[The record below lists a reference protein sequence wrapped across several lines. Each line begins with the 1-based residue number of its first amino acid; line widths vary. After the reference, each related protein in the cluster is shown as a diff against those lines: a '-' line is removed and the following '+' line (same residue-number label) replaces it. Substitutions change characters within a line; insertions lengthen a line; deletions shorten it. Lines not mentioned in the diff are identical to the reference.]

1 MNYRSKIPQY
11 VCLILIGLLATILSC
26 KDDDPNNYILDI
38 DIVPLNGGTVSPL
51 SGTYEGGDTIT
62 LTAMPNE
69 YFTFDEWL
77 ENSLIPLNDSLGSSS
92 LTLVL
97 NSSKNI
103 TATFIL
109 TDTDNDNITDEFDLC
124 DETLDG
130 LAVDENGCA
139 DVQKDTDED
148 GINDAIDTCPTT
160 PAGENVD
167 TNGCHLVLGN
177 YALGGIIFYIDE
189 TLEHGYI
196 VSLEDS
202 QSGEWGCADEE
213 ILNSDGSILGSGYV
227 NTLAILASDCKT
239 FGISPVTAAY
249 SASQVASI
257 DEDES
262 AWYLPSID
270 ELELLYQEREWIDD
284 SLSAYNG
291 ERFENT
297 TYWSSTQ
304 DGADKA
310 KSVSFGNGLTTSSYK
325 VSVNE
330 VRAIRTF

>member
-1 MNYRSKIPQY
+1 MHDQSKIPQY

-26 KDDDPNNYILDI
+26 KDDGPNNYILDI
-38 DIVPLNGGTVSPL
+38 DIVPPNGGTVSPQV
-51 SGTYEGGDTIT
+51 GTYEVGDTIT
-62 LTAMPNE
+62 LTAIPNE
-69 YFTFDEWL
+69 YFTFNDWL
-77 ENSLIPLNDSLGSSS
+77 DNSLISLTDSLGST
-92 LTLVL
+92 LILVL

-124 DETLDG
+124 DETLAG

-139 DVQKDTDED
+139 DVQKDTDGD

-167 TNGCHLVLGN
+167 INGCHLVLGN
-177 YALGGIIFYIDE
+177 YALGGILFYIDE

-196 VSLEDS
+196 VSLGDS
-202 QSGEWGCADEE
+202 QPGEWGCADGE

-239 FGISPVTAAY
+239 FGISPITAAY
-249 SASQVASI
+249 SASQVVSV
-257 DEDES
+257 DEDEY

-284 SLSAYNG
+284 SLSAHNG
-291 ERFENT
+291 ERFGNT

-310 KSVSFGNGLTTSSYK
+310 KSVSFGNGLTKSSYK